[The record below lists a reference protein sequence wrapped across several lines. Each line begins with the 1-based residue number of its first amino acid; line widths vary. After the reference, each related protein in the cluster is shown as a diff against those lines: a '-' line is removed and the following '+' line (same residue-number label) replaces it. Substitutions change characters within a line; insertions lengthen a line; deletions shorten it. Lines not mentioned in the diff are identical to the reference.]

1 MALNLQVES
10 LIVASGGEI
19 VDSLVELVAALK
31 LRSADA

>member
-19 VDSLVELVAALK
+19 VGSLAALVAAID
-31 LRSADA
+31 RHAGP